1 MNERWQAGKWSR
13 GSFQSVPFFLGFEKK
28 TSTYMGLYSFFLQ
41 FYFSKKKKSEAN
53 MLNVSICK
61 TWVTCEGI
69 LLDPFLYFSLYL
81 KIFDD
86 CS

>member
-1 MNERWQAGKWSR
+1 MSGGKR
-13 GSFQSVPFFLGFEKK
+13 GSGPEGAFSLFLSFLGLKK
-28 TSTYMGLYSFFLQ
+28 RRQHTWVYTLFFSSFISQ
-41 FYFSKKKKSEAN
+41 KKKKSEAN

>member
-1 MNERWQAGKWSR
+1 
-13 GSFQSVPFFLGFEKK
+13 
-28 TSTYMGLYSFFLQ
+28 MGLYFFFLQ
-41 FYFSKKKKSEAN
+41 FYFSKKKKKSEAN